1 MPGRSYGQGHDHRK
15 IRAARRR
22 RRARRHLD
30 RRVQRRHRR
39 ERSELAARAAGKHG
53 RQRDDGAAPAHRAG
67 YSTGADGIF
76 GSGTKSRVV
85 SFQRS
90 RGLAADGVVGQNTWG
105 KLISNVQYGGRGST
119 VRAAQVQ
126 LNKYG
131 HRLSVDGI
139 FGSGTR
145 SATIAFQRSRGIS
158 ADGIVGPTTWLYLT
172 SGASGGGG
180 GGGGSRSLPVPRS
193 ALPRSEYDD
202 PHHDYPALDL
212 PVGTGTSAYAV
223 VGGTATPIS
232 SSSCGLGMSL
242 AGSDGGSYTYCHFSS
257 QGLHVGEVGE
267 RGNPHR
273 LHGQHRQL
281 HGPAPAPADQGR
293 RRAALPRPH
302 DARHLRRNCRAEPGI
317 AADVGLLVL
326 IR

>member
-1 MPGRSYGQGHDHRK
+1 MTIARSVRHAVVVMLAVTSIATDASAASWPLVRQGNTGANVTTVQHLLT
-15 IRAARRR
+15 AR
-22 RRARRHLD
+22 
-30 RRVQRRHRR
+30 
-39 ERSELAARAAGKHG
+39 
-53 RQRDDGAAPAHRAG
+53 G

-105 KLISNVQYGGRGST
+105 KLISNVQYGSRGST

-158 ADGIVGPTTWLYLT
+158 ADGIVGPTTWLYRT

-180 GGGGSRSLPVPRS
+180 GGGGSRSLP
-193 ALPRSEYDD
+193 LPRSEYDD

-232 SSSCGLGMSL
+232 SSSSGLGMSL

-257 QGLHVGEVGE
+257 RAFTSARSVSAGTRIGYTGNTGNSTGPHLHLQIRAGGALRCPGRMMLAIYDGTAV
-267 RGNPHR
+267 PS
-273 LHGQHRQL
+273 
-281 HGPAPAPADQGR
+281 PAS
-293 RRAALPRPH
+293 LPTSG
-302 DARHLRRNCRAEPGI
+302 CSY
-317 AADVGLLVL
+317 
-326 IR
+326 

>member
-1 MPGRSYGQGHDHRK
+1 MTMPSSVRHAVVLVLAVTSIAVFSGATDASAASWPLVRQGNTGANVTTVQHLLT
-15 IRAARRR
+15 AR
-22 RRARRHLD
+22 
-30 RRVQRRHRR
+30 
-39 ERSELAARAAGKHG
+39 
-53 RQRDDGAAPAHRAG
+53 G

-105 KLISNVQYGGRGST
+105 KLISNVQYG
-119 VRAAQVQ
+119 
-126 LNKYG
+126 
-131 HRLSVDGI
+131 
-139 FGSGTR
+139 
-145 SATIAFQRSRGIS
+145 SR
-158 ADGIVGPTTWLYLT
+158 
-172 SGASGGGG
+172 
-180 GGGGSRSLPVPRS
+180 
-193 ALPRSEYDD
+193 
-202 PHHDYPALDL
+202 
-212 PVGTGTSAYAV
+212 
-223 VGGTATPIS
+223 
-232 SSSCGLGMSL
+232 
-242 AGSDGGSYTYCHFSS
+242 
-257 QGLHVGEVGE
+257 VGEVGE

-273 LHGQHRQL
+273 LHRQHRQL